1 MIPGANILNM
11 ATRVIAQ
18 QTFYY
23 SQFMT
28 RVTGPTGLDVA
39 QYAPA
44 VTVKGIVQPIPRTM
58 YQNMGLDFQK
68 NFYNFFMAQDII
80 DIARDVSGDQFVW
93 NGETYQCISKTNWS
107 AVDGWVQVLT
117 VGVNNGL

>member
-23 SQFMT
+23 SMFMS
-28 RVTGPTGLDVA
+28 RAVNSLGYDIA

-44 VTVKGIVQPIPRTM
+44 VTVKGIVQPIPRTL

-68 NFYNFFMAQDII
+68 NFYNFFLPQDII
-80 DIARDVSGDQFVW
+80 DIARDVSGDQFTF
-93 NGETYQCISKTNWS
+93 NGGTYQCLSKTNWS
-107 AVDGWVQVLT
+107 AIDGWVQVLT
-117 VGVNNGL
+117 VEVT